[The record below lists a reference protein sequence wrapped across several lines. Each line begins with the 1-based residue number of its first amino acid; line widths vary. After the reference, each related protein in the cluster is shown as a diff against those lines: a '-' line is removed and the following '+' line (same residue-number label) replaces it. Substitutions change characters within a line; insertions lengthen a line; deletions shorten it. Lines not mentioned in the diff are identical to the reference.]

1 MEYKKPKILKVVHAT
16 KPVLS
21 KNGLCYSVDTRLE
34 ISEEGKII
42 ESKAE
47 PIDEEYSQ
55 LETTPE
61 QDQEI
66 RDQKIYDT
74 TPISD
79 ESSNSNIKGE

>member
-1 MEYKKPKILKVVHAT
+1 MEYKKPKILKVIHAT

-21 KNGLCYSVDTRLE
+21 KNGLCHSTDSRLE

-42 ESKAE
+42 QSKAD
-47 PIDEEYSQ
+47 PLDDEYSQ

-74 TPISD
+74 E
-79 ESSNSNIKGE
+79 ESSNSNNEGE

>member
-1 MEYKKPKILKVVHAT
+1 MEYKKPKILKVIHAT

-42 ESKAE
+42 QSKAD
-47 PIDEEYSQ
+47 PLDEEYSQ

-61 QDQEI
+61 QDKEI

-74 TPISD
+74 E
-79 ESSNSNIKGE
+79 ESSNSNNEGE

>member
-1 MEYKKPKILKVVHAT
+1 MEYKKPKILKVTQAT

-42 ESKAE
+42 QSKAD
-47 PIDEEYSQ
+47 PLDEEYSQ

-61 QDQEI
+61 QDKEI
-66 RDQKIYDT
+66 RDQKIYDNQ
-74 TPISD
+74 D
-79 ESSNSNIKGE
+79 ESSNSINKGE